1 MEKNVFSFIN
11 LILYLVYT
19 YQLAFSGYKGEVPT
33 YYEIIISIS
42 YQEATTC
49 SDANIDMSIKDT
61 GIVKKGVGVYEY
73 LFQTEHTYYRFSEHS
88 LFLFGC
94 SSYHQPNEY
103 FDLMTSN
110 CPSLKKFQDD
120 NRIGEWDSYTIY
132 FYDTYLRYSNRMYIL
147 KDSSLCL
154 ENDPTPTPS
163 SNNSVII
170 IVVVV
175 IIVIIIIT
183 ITILLL
189 LKKNK
194 KHELKK
200 VDKSIEIKSVE
211 NKSVENKN
219 DLSTQHP
226 ISYPP
231 NTILVSSPQ
240 PNPSQQVMFIPSQSG
255 MSFPS
260 QQVIFVPSQSG
271 LSNPSQ
277 PVIFV
282 PSQSGMSFPSQQ
294 VIFVPSQSGLS
305 NPSQ

>member
-33 YYEIIISIS
+33 HYEIIMSTS
-42 YQEATTC
+42 NQEATTC
-49 SDANIDMSIKDT
+49 SDANIDVSIKDT

-73 LFQTEHTYYRFSEHS
+73 LFQTEHTYYRFSEDS
-88 LFLFGC
+88 LFWFGC

-200 VDKSIEIKSVE
+200 VDKSIE

-240 PNPSQQVMFIPSQSG
+240 PNPSQPVIFIPSQSG

-277 PVIFV
+277 QSEMSI
-282 PSQSGMSFPSQQ
+282 PSQ
-294 VIFVPSQSGLS
+294 
-305 NPSQ
+305 